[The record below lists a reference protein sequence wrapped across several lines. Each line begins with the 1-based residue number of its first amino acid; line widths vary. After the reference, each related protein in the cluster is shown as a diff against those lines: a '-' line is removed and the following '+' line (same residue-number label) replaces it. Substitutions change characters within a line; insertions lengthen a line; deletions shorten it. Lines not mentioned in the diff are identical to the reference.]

1 MIQVTLSGALCASDI
16 TMEVPHVRI
25 FGGAVWDR
33 LELGVIA
40 TYSAGR
46 WARRLLAYQWMSFEG
61 DFRLL
66 FGLIRD
72 PSPVSEPLQV
82 LTLCGPMM
90 YLSDEPFAEYVP
102 ATQMWRGTADSRLW
116 WPGFHLVSADYVSY
130 AAEAAAEAI
139 GITTRVESLPRR
151 PV

>member
-1 MIQVTLSGALCASDI
+1 MIHVTLSGAVHTPDVALES
-16 TMEVPHVRI
+16 PHIRI

-40 TYSAGR
+40 QYLAGR
-46 WARRLLAYQWMSFEG
+46 WVRRPVTYQCLLFTG

-72 PSPVSEPLQV
+72 PSPISEPLQ
-82 LTLCGPMM
+82 LLNICGPMM
-90 YLSDEPFAEYVP
+90 YLNEAPFAEYVP
-102 ATQMWRGTADSRLW
+102 ALEMWRGAVDSRLW
-116 WPGFHLVSADYVSY
+116 WPSFHLVSADFVL
-130 AAEAAAEAI
+130 AEDGALDL
-139 GITTRVESLPRR
+139 TKRVELPPQR